1 MKKET
6 VLYVLSFCLI
16 IMLGSCAP
24 KESKES
30 WQKVDIDAAKSLNV
44 AFKIDST
51 WLCDSIQGVVIDTLQ
66 LIAMNNLL
74 NNGVPFDAYRI
85 YLGYDVTTMTKVAN
99 IVGMTNTGL
108 DVFKGD
114 IFTTDLGLTGPCPPT
129 CDVNRS
135 APVTVGTRIFACGTF
150 KAFAI
155 DKEAVQA
162 MNDIKANDPKCK
174 GFRIYYAFDKTRTTG
189 MAAIIT
195 GIDANM
201 NDLLTI
207 VKTTTLVLGGPCPT
221 VCDVNSPL
229 N

>member
-1 MKKET
+1 MRKET
-6 VLYVLSFCLI
+6 VLYVISFCLI

-24 KESKES
+24 KEPGVS
-30 WQKVDIDAAKSLNV
+30 WEKVDYKAAKSLNI

-51 WLCDSIQGVVIDTLQ
+51 WQCDTIQGVVIDTLQ
-66 LIAMNNLL
+66 VIAMNNML
-74 NNGVPFDAYRI
+74 NNGAPFDAYRI
-85 YLGYDVTTMTKVAN
+85 YLGYNVNTRTKVAN
-99 IVGMTNTGL
+99 VVGMTNTGL

-135 APVTVGTRIFACGTF
+135 APATFGPRIFVCDTF

-155 DKEAVQA
+155 DKDALLA

-174 GFRIYYAFDKTRTTG
+174 GFRIYYAFDKTSPSG
-189 MAAIIT
+189 MSAIVM

-201 NDLLTI
+201 HDLLTI